1 MCIILI
7 LNVIC
12 FSVCCVYIIFKFCCF
27 MCIFHVG
34 VYGLAQPW
42 YFPVTASYWRKGA
55 RQSQAEIGMAFT
67 L

>member
-1 MCIILI
+1 MR
-7 LNVIC
+7 
-12 FSVCCVYIIFKFCCF
+12 IFD
-27 MCIFHVG
+27 VG

-55 RQSQAEIGMAFT
+55 GQSQAEIGMAFT